1 MKIKITIYLDEDNPN
16 EINNLKSKTAEV
28 FKDTMSACAAYEISE
43 KQFNHAIKRIT
54 RRMDKEE
61 D

>member
-1 MKIKITIYLDEDNPN
+1 MKTTPN
-16 EINNLKSKTAEV
+16 EINNLKLKTAEV

-54 RRMDKEE
+54 RRMDREE
-61 D
+61 DS